1 MMLDDDRQSAG
12 PLTRKDPMQK
22 LRLNL
27 DGLEVESFQESTQGR
42 GKGTV
47 DGFAV
52 TDCSKQVTCGIASRG
67 QEGYDAAPPTR
78 YACCV

>member
-1 MMLDDDRQSAG
+1 
-12 PLTRKDPMQK
+12 MQK

-27 DGLEVESFQESTQGR
+27 DGLEVESFTASANDQ

-47 DGFAV
+47 DGFAG
-52 TDCSKQVTCGIASRG
+52 TDCSKHVTCGVASRG
-67 QEGYDAAPPTR
+67 QEEYARVAISR